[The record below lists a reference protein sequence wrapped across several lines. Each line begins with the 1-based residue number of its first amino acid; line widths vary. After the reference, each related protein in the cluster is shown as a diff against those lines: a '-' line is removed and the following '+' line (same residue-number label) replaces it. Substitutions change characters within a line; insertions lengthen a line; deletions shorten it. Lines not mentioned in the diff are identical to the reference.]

1 MLSLIRT
8 NLRLTCCGLAAIA
21 LMWVLA
27 AAGAATAQDSP
38 PPEMPDRVEEET
50 TIAETPGET
59 ATGGDEGGLNVNIN
73 VLGGQGKGFS
83 DVVKVMLFL
92 SVLTLI
98 PAVLLTMTSFTRIV
112 IVLSFCRRALS
123 LQQMPPNQIV
133 IGLSLF
139 LTAYIMA
146 PVFAEINRVAI
157 QPQKEGE
164 ITEME
169 ALKRS
174 IGPLR
179 EFMLKNTRRK
189 DLALF
194 INAARMPRPQ
204 TAADVPTHVI
214 LPAFVLSEIKTAFQM
229 GFLIFLPML
238 VIDMVVATLLT
249 SMGMFMLP
257 PVMVSV
263 PVKILL
269 FVLVDGWH
277 LVIGS
282 LTSSFT

>member
-1 MLSLIRT
+1 MLNLIKT
-8 NLRLTCCGLAAIA
+8 HLRLTPRGLVA
-21 LMWVLA
+21 LALLLVLA
-27 AAGAATAQDSP
+27 TGGAATAQDSP
-38 PPEMPDRVEEET
+38 TSGMPPMEEET
-50 TIAETPGET
+50 AIAETPGET
-59 ATGGDEGGLNVNIN
+59 PGAGDEGDMTLNVN
-73 VLGGQGKGFS
+73 VFGGDSTGFS

-92 SVLTLI
+92 SILTLI
-98 PAVLLTMTSFTRIV
+98 PAMILAMTSFTRIA

-133 IGLSLF
+133 VGLSLF

-146 PVFAEINRVAI
+146 PVFTEINRVAI
-157 QPQKEGE
+157 RPHVQGE

-169 ALKRS
+169 ALKRAV
-174 IGPLR
+174 GPLR
-179 EFMLKNTRRK
+179 DFMLKNTRRK

-194 INAARMPRPQ
+194 INTARMPRPR
-204 TAADVPTHVI
+204 TAADVPTHII

-269 FVLVDGWH
+269 FVLVDGWN

-282 LTSSFT
+282 LTKSFA

>member
-1 MLSLIRT
+1 MLNLIRT
-8 NLRLTCCGLAAIA
+8 DLRLTSCGLATLTLVLA
-21 LMWVLA
+21 LA
-27 AAGAATAQDSP
+27 AAGAATAQDFP
-38 PPEMPDRVEEET
+38 PSGMPDRPEEET
-50 TIAETPGET
+50 EIAETPGESAGT
-59 ATGGDEGGLNVNIN
+59 GDESDLTFNVNVFGGDST
-73 VLGGQGKGFS
+73 GFS

-98 PAVLLTMTSFTRIV
+98 PAMLLAMTSFTRIV

-146 PVFAEINRVAI
+146 PVFTEINRLAI
-157 QPQKEGE
+157 QPQMQGE

-169 ALKRS
+169 ALKRAV
-174 IGPLR
+174 GPLR
-179 EFMLKNTRRK
+179 EFMLEHTRRK

-194 INAARMPRPQ
+194 INAARMPRPR

-269 FVLVDGWH
+269 FVLVDGWR

-282 LTSSFT
+282 LTTSFT